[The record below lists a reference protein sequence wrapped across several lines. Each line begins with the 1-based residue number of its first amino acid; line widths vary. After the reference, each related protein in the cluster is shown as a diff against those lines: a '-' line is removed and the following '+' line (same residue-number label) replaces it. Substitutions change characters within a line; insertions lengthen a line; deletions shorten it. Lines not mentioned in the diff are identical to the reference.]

1 MLINTLHGGYHLFD
15 DVMLFDLSNDHFE
28 QRNVAAER
36 ADVTARGLRLLSQ
49 WHAAMVRNAARGRD
63 PLENVMLEG
72 GPFHVRGELPAYLE
86 RLRAT
91 GRGELAEALAAR
103 YR

>member
-1 MLINTLHGGYHLFD
+1 
-15 DVMLFDLSNDHFE
+15 MLFDLTSDHFE
-28 QRNVAAER
+28 QHNLAAER
-36 ADVTARGLRLLSQ
+36 ADVAARGLTLLSQ
-49 WHAAMVRNAARGRD
+49 WHAAMIRDAARGRD
-63 PLENVMLEG
+63 PLENVVLEG

-91 GRGELAEALAAR
+91 GRGELAKALAER